1 MKFLLIDDDSD
12 DRVLFREA
20 LQEVSPDTIC
30 ATEGDGRKALS
41 NLFNSTTQ
49 LPDVIFVDINMP
61 KISGWDCL
69 TQIKSQ
75 DKTKD
80 IPVFMYSTSSHD
92 RDIEK
97 ASNCGA
103 ACLITKPEDFTEL
116 KQCLTE
122 IIKLLEDKVPF
133 STRFASY
140 TF

>member
-1 MKFLLIDDDSD
+1 MMFLLIDDDSD

-30 ATEGDGRKALS
+30 ATESDGRKALS
-41 NLFNSTTQ
+41 NLFNLTTQ

-75 DKTKD
+75 EKTKD
-80 IPVFMYSTSSHD
+80 IPVFMYSTSSND

-116 KQCLTE
+116 KRWLAE
-122 IIKLLEDKVPF
+122 VIKLLEDKASFPIG
-133 STRFASY
+133 FANY